1 MDKPTSFFHERPTMS
16 YSFRVVSQQKEKEE
30 KMSLSINKELIEHL
44 TALRGDG
51 VKDEFTKVMALGNS
65 ELSAALKRVMDERRS
80 TSLQMVALQ
89 IAELLEL
96 AEKRKKEAVEHI
108 RHLRRQLASA
118 KSHLDNILAAEE
130 EAKANNF
137 IPLLKVANPAVVT
150 CGLLDNIP
158 DAVQNPVRTRK
169 VAAKKTAKKTEA

>member
-1 MDKPTSFFHERPTMS
+1 
-16 YSFRVVSQQKEKEE
+16 
-30 KMSLSINKELIEHL
+30 MSLTINKELIEHL

-51 VKDEFTKVMALGNS
+51 AQDEFTKLIALGNS

-80 TSLQMVALQ
+80 KSLESVALQ

-108 RHLRRQLASA
+108 RHLRRQLAAA
-118 KSHLDNILAAEE
+118 KSQLDNILAAEE

-137 IPLLKVANPAVVT
+137 IPLLKVAEPAVVT
-150 CGLLDNIP
+150 YGLLDNIP
-158 DAVQNPVRTRK
+158 DALQNTVRARK
-169 VAAKKTAKKTEA
+169 VAAKKVVKN